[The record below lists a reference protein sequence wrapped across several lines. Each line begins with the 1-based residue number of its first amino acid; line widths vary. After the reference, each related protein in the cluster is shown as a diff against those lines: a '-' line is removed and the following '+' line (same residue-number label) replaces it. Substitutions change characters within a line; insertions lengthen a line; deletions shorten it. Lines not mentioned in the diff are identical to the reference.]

1 MGLIKAALTAT
12 SQVVGDQF
20 KELITVGNADS
31 SILVQRGT
39 VNHGPGNLNYTEGVI
54 TNGSTIIVPV
64 GYAMMMVENGAIK
77 EFTAEEGTY
86 TWDSTAQPSVFEG
99 GFFKGIGDS
108 IKQIGNRITY
118 GGQAANDQRVYYIN
132 IKNITG
138 NKFGSQQPVTISD
151 PRYGSVEVTYNGEY
165 SFKVVD
171 PAVLVA
177 QLLGSNPKDVVT
189 VEEVVGGQLKTQFS
203 SNVSTCISNLMI
215 QNNISFNAIQ
225 GYKNDVVAVMNSLL
239 DESWTKQY
247 GLTILDVAL
256 NVNAS
261 EESKEIIRNLDK
273 QIAMGNAYAAN
284 PNGMMAAATG
294 TAMQTAAGNTNGAMM
309 GFMGMNMAQNTGSTV
324 MGAAQQMAATPAPNG
339 STPAPG
345 SVTINQTAV
354 PVPEA
359 PVAPVEAAP
368 VETPAETTDTPAE

>member
-20 KELITVGNADS
+20 KELITVGNSDS
-31 SILVQRGT
+31 SVLVQRGT
-39 VNHGPGNLNYTEGVI
+39 VNHGAGNTNYTEGVI

-151 PRYGSVEVTYNGEY
+151 PRYGSVEITYNGEY

-177 QLLGSNPKDVVT
+177 QLLGSNPKDVVY

-225 GYKNDVVAVMNSLL
+225 GYKNDIVTVMNTLL

-309 GFMGMNMAQNTGSTV
+309 GFMGMNMAQGAGNTV
-324 MGAAQQMAATPAPNG
+324 MGAAQQMAPQAAPQG
-339 STPAPG
+339 STPMPG
-345 SVTINQTAV
+345 NVTINQTAV
-354 PVPEA
+354 PVPETA
-359 PVAPVEAAP
+359 PVAAPAEEAP
-368 VETPAETTDTPAE
+368 VESTDTPAE